1 MSILLH
7 IVTFLVDKIMVAR
20 EKMHT
25 NNGGGAGRFSFP
37 GQEHIAAGP
46 SELVGGAEGG
56 IPPPPDFGKKPS
68 LSKGIGLSR
77 EN

>member
-46 SELVGGAEGG
+46 SELVVQRGEF
-56 IPPPPDFGKKPS
+56 PPSPDFGKKAY
-68 LSKGIGLSR
+68 LSKGLGLSR

>member
-1 MSILLH
+1 MKVTFFAFYGWMIVFILLR

-37 GQEHIAAGP
+37 GQEHIDQGRRNMGRGCSAR
-46 SELVGGAEGG
+46 
-56 IPPPPDFGKKPS
+56 FW
-68 LSKGIGLSR
+68 
-77 EN
+77 